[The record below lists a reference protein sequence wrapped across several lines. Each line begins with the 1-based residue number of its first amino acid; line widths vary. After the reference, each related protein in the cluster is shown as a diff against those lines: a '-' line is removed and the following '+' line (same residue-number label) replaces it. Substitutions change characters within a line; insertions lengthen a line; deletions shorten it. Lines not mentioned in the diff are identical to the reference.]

1 MQVSLVPSA
10 RVSHHM
16 ATALL
21 KVAERRNCDRHCF
34 DTTVWTS
41 LIDPERKEVAPLIC
55 FSNWTGFSVL

>member
-1 MQVSLVPSA
+1 
-10 RVSHHM
+10 M